1 MDRNLEVRAA
11 GPLAGGKGV
20 LLLITM
26 LLVTGLAIAVPQY
39 QGSETGVMVIVTR
52 FDADYPEEGSP
63 TAALLGWLEAV
74 YADHPAVEVDFVDV
88 SEGER
93 VIDFLRKL
101 LAGSFLVFHGD
112 GTLTDTLRWDIR
124 CDVIVNGNDTDS
136 DVPFTSMIFEFD
148 QDPSVLASEAAPD
161 MISFLSR
168 SALAMVYLQRGESNV
183 AGQELTMAL
192 GTTNGVSQDLIDKTE
207 TMIQRI
213 REDIDT
219 ENHRQ
224 MLTRAIEEEPDNGDL
239 YLQRALVNA
248 RIGEYEASVH
258 DLDTAIELGPAEDD
272 SYAAYGGSIIEILSI
287 MRRSYNAGA
296 DIDPGLFDSIEGRL
310 EEAVAYMD
318 RAIELDPGNAEL
330 YLTRS
335 GAHGFLIDW
344 TPALEDLNTSLSLDP
359 YNPRTLAARGSVN
372 LEMGFLEAGIQ
383 DLSKAIELAPDS
395 AAYYEHRAFGY
406 RMMGDG
412 ELADA
417 DLQTVS
423 ELRAG
428 NE

>member
-1 MDRNLEVRAA
+1 MRTDEPATGTRSVF
-11 GPLAGGKGV
+11 
-20 LLLITM
+20 LLITL
-26 LLVTGLAIAVPQY
+26 LLVPGIAIAVPQY
-39 QGSETGVMVIVTR
+39 QGSETGVKVVVTR
-52 FDADYPEEGSP
+52 FDDNYPEEGSP

-74 YADHPAVEVDFVDV
+74 YADHPAVEVEFVDV

-101 LAGSFLVFHGD
+101 PAGSFLVFHGD
-112 GTLTDTLRWDIR
+112 GALTDTLRWDIR

-136 DVPFTSMIFEFD
+136 DVPFTSMTFKFD

-168 SALAMVYLQRGESNV
+168 SALAMVYLRSGESNI
-183 AGQELTMAL
+183 AGQELSMAL
-192 GTTNGVSQDLIDKTE
+192 GTTDGVSQDLIEITE

-296 DIDPGLFDSIEGRL
+296 IIGPGIFDSIESRL
-310 EEAVAYMD
+310 DEAVAYLD

-330 YLTRS
+330 YLMRS
-335 GAHGFLIDW
+335 AAHGFLIDW
-344 TPALEDLNTSLSLDP
+344 TKALEDLDTSIGLDP
-359 YNPRTLAARGSVN
+359 DNPRTLAARGCVN

-395 AAYYEHRAFGY
+395 AVYYEHRAFGY
-406 RMMGDG
+406 QMMGDG

-417 DLQTVS
+417 DLRTVS
-423 ELRAG
+423 ELKAD
-428 NE
+428 NQ